1 MMMMVMQIHFVLL
14 TQLKYFYI
22 FFKKIVIDLLLSAGQ
37 YASYY
42 IITKQLF
49 LKISFYI
56 ITSININLK

>member
-22 FFKKIVIDLLLSAGQ
+22 FLKKIVIDLLLSAGQ